1 MFTRL
6 SEFQSMSVHAFNIL
20 ALAHAQLLIVAST
33 WTTKLL
39 ADAALLKP
47 VTVLGRWGEP
57 PSLWRAKALCIAVPQ
72 GPAVPPEEGS

>member
-6 SEFQSMSVHAFNIL
+6 SEFQSMSVHAFNIH
-20 ALAHAQLLIVAST
+20 ALAHTQLLIVVSI
-33 WTTKLL
+33 WTTKLP

-47 VTVLGRWGEP
+47 VRVLGLWGEP
-57 PSLWRAKALCIAVPQ
+57 PSLWRAKALCITAPQ

>member
-6 SEFQSMSVHAFNIL
+6 SEFQAMSAHAFNIH
-20 ALAHAQLLIVAST
+20 ALAHPQLLTVVSI
-33 WTTKLL
+33 WTTELP

-47 VTVLGRWGEP
+47 ARVLGLRGELL
-57 PSLWRAKALCIAVPQ
+57 PSWRAKALCIAAPQ